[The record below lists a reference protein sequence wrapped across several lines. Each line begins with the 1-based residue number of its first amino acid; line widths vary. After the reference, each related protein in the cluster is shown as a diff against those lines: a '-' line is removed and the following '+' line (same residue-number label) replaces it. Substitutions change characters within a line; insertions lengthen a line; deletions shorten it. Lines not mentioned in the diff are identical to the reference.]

1 MIHPNGR
8 GTTIPFVKGDAVME
22 RIGDVRHETTVIEVE
37 GDECLTQTGNLYSR
51 ETGMRVPAGEGPYRS
66 LTGTAF
72 GPDKLKARKVVVA

>member
-8 GTTIPFVKGDAVME
+8 GTTIPFSLGDAVME

-37 GDECLTQTGNLYSR
+37 GDECLTQTGHLYNR
-51 ETGMRVPAGEGPYRS
+51 ETGMRVPAGEGVYRS

-72 GPDKLKARKVVVA
+72 GPIKARKVVVA